1 VAELARTDYV
11 MKTDSEELKKKKTIN
26 EWLYQLYEEKF
37 GGYEGESGQDVIVK
51 EYIPDKRFVYI
62 LLFKEI
68 NKMVDLFKEILL
80 RVPDEGNL
88 KIRMATDTFQ
98 LDISKK
104 EGNWQMLIK
113 SLIED
118 YPVEDGYS
126 HPAEEILKEVIFE
139 DNIAFKEWL
148 LQLEKEDEALFAE
161 VLRLLGRIEPTQIED
176 WYLEIAKIA
185 LANSNIEVR
194 DAAVQAIELWATP
207 KAFSLLREHCEQ
219 TSWLKEY
226 IDRIIKQNL

>member
-1 VAELARTDYV
+1 MTELARTDYV
-11 MKTDSEELKKKKTIN
+11 MKADSEELKKKKTIN
-26 EWLYQLYEEKF
+26 EWLYQLYNEWFYQHEEEF
-37 GGYEGESGQDVIVK
+37 GEYEGEFGQDVVIIK
-51 EYIPDKRFVYI
+51 EYIPDKRSVYI
-62 LLFKEI
+62 LIFIEI
-68 NKMVDLFKEILL
+68 NKL
-80 RVPDEGNL
+80 RIPDEDNL
-88 KIRMATDTFQ
+88 QMATDTFQ
-98 LDISKK
+98 LDIPKK
-104 EGNWQMLIK
+104 ERNWQMLIK

-148 LQLEKEDEALFAE
+148 LQLEKENEALFAE

-185 LANSNIEVR
+185 LANPNIEVR